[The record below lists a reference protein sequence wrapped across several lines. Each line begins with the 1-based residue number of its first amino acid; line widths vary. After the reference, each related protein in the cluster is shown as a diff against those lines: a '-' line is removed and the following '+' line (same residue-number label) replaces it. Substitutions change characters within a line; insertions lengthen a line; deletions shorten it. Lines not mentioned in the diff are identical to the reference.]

1 VEASKE
7 LNVKITGTPDG
18 TYLHIWREGTAFE
31 TQKSLV
37 FHKEW
42 TNIKFA
48 LIPTAASKDIN
59 VCDIRRP
66 LRLPTASFDVV
77 YANHVLEHLTP
88 DEARK
93 FVAEVYRVLKPNG
106 LCRVV
111 VPDLETAC
119 IEYLKTLD
127 EAWTAP
133 SEESLQRYRWSE
145 LELIDQM
152 VREKSGGIM
161 LELLKSGQFDT
172 EYTRYRYGDV
182 FSEFFPPVSPAP
194 GLKEKILS
202 RTPKELIYEL
212 LRRVKLILIGGDPRK
227 TGEANKWM
235 YDRLSL
241 KLLLEAQGFQHYSV
255 KNFRDSEIKNWDRYD
270 FDRSNY
276 GDYPLEPS
284 IYVECRK
291 PVQKKGTTFTL

>member
-1 VEASKE
+1 
-7 LNVKITGTPDG
+7 VKITGTPDG
-18 TYLHIWREGTAFE
+18 AYLHIWREGTAFE
-31 TQKSLV
+31 TQKGLI

-48 LIPTAASKDIN
+48 LIPTPPSKDIYIR
-59 VCDIRRP
+59 DIRRP
-66 LRLPTASFDVV
+66 LSLPTMSFDAV

-88 DEARK
+88 NEAK
-93 FVAEVYRVLKPNG
+93 TFVAEVYRVLKPNG
-106 LCRVV
+106 VCRVV
-111 VPDLETAC
+111 VPDLEAAC
-119 IEYLKTLD
+119 IEYLKSLD
-127 EAWTAP
+127 EAWASP
-133 SEESLQRYRWSE
+133 SGDGLERYRWSV
-145 LELIDQM
+145 LELIDQL

-182 FSEFFPPVSPAP
+182 FSEFFPPVSRAP

-202 RTPKELIYEL
+202 RTPKELLFEL
-212 LRRVKLILIGGDPRK
+212 FRRVKLILIGGDPRK

-255 KNFRDSEIKNWDRYD
+255 KSFRDSDIKNWDRYD

-284 IYVECRK
+284 VYVECRK
-291 PVQKKGTTFTL
+291 PARIP